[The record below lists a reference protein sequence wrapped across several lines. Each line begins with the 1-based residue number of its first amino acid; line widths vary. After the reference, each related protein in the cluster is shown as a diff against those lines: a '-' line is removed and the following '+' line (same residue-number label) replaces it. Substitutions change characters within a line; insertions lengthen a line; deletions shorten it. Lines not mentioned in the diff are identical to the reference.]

1 MSCNANWGTICSSLY
16 HFKVRQSFINS
27 IPRLSSQHTFIYSSY
42 MKVAIHSRKFFPVIM
57 GHFSAA
63 DTAQLYLIPTA
74 PPACPSSCSELPPG
88 CYCNIISFVK
98 SWISSSDV
106 SAEIQLSETIIQ
118 PSTILLPT
126 SQKLLFK
133 SFVIAVSTIFWE
145 VTPPVSV
152 CLYMLCLMEPLRGKN
167 ACRIQAGWSISAW
180 QIWADSVLTLMT
192 AVEL

>member
-16 HFKVRQSFINS
+16 HFKLTQSFINS

-126 SQKLLFK
+126 SRKLLFK
-133 SFVIAVSTIFWE
+133 SFVIAVSTIF
-145 VTPPVSV
+145 
-152 CLYMLCLMEPLRGKN
+152 
-167 ACRIQAGWSISAW
+167 
-180 QIWADSVLTLMT
+180 
-192 AVEL
+192 